1 MHTISRC
8 FVTVRC
14 NRAPGTDGSI
24 QHHRAISTIQS
35 VRAIRLMQHPECALS
50 LHPAPAYPHYAL
62 SSLPCTRAGA
72 PAYISSQRLASGL
85 LSPSQTSTQTEGRR
99 WPCDDHYSHILGAVA
114 GASFFAGEAGAQGGA
129 PAPFPA
135 PLLQERQ
142 GKRSW
147 PTASPQLFH
156 GSFHAPRSRG
166 GLPAPKCRGFFGFC
180 SVGIWEENGAS
191 YKLKAFVVMAVQVVE
206 VRHDG

>member
-1 MHTISRC
+1 MHTNSRC
-8 FVTVRC
+8 FVTVKC
-14 NRAPGTDGSI
+14 NRTAGIGGAI
-24 QHHRAISTIQS
+24 QPPRAIDISPLA
-35 VRAIRLMQHPECALS
+35 VGAFRLTHQPECILS
-50 LHPAPAYPHYAL
+50 QASIAPYAL

-85 LSPSQTSTQTEGRR
+85 HSFSHTSTQTASRN
-99 WPCDDHYSHILGAVA
+99 WPCDGYNTHIRGTVA
-114 GASFFAGEAGAQGGA
+114 GASFYAGAAGAPGGA

-147 PTASPQLFH
+147 PTVSPQLFH
-156 GSFHAPRSRG
+156 GSFHAHRSRG

-180 SVGIWEENGAS
+180 SVGIWEENGAN
-191 YKLKAFVVMAVQVVE
+191 YKLKAFVVMTVQVLE
-206 VRHDG
+206 VRHGR

>member
-1 MHTISRC
+1 MHTNSRC

-14 NRAPGTDGSI
+14 NRAPGIDGSI

-35 VRAIRLMQHPECALS
+35 VCAIRLMQHPECALS
-50 LHPAPAYPHYAL
+50 LCPAPAYSRYAL
-62 SSLPCTRAGA
+62 SSLTCTRAGA

-85 LSPSQTSTQTEGRR
+85 LSPSHSSTQTVGRS
-99 WPCDDHYSHILGAVA
+99 WPCDGHNSHVLRAVA
-114 GASFFAGEAGAQGGA
+114 GASFFAGEAGALGGA

-147 PTASPQLFH
+147 STVSTQLFH
-156 GSFHAPRSRG
+156 GSFHAHRSRG

-180 SVGIWEENGAS
+180 SVGIWEENGAN
-191 YKLKAFVVMAVQVVE
+191 KGLKALVAALAQAVE
-206 VRHDG
+206 VRHG

>member
-1 MHTISRC
+1 MPTNSRC
-8 FVTVRC
+8 FVTVKC
-14 NRAPGTDGSI
+14 NRTTAIGGTI
-24 QHHRAISTIQS
+24 QPTRAIDISPLSAASRLRHQS
-35 VRAIRLMQHPECALS
+35 ECVLS
-50 LHPAPAYPHYAL
+50 LPSSISPYAL

-72 PAYISSQRLASGL
+72 PACISSQRLASGL
-85 LSPSQTSTQTEGRR
+85 ISPSHSSTPTVGRS
-99 WPCDDHYSHILGAVA
+99 WPCEGNNCHILGAVA
-114 GASFFAGEAGAQGGA
+114 GASFFAGAAGALGGA

-147 PTASPQLFH
+147 PTARQIVFH

-180 SVGIWEENGAS
+180 SVGFWEENGAS
-191 YKLKAFVVMAVQVVE
+191 NSLKVFVAALAQVLE

>member
-1 MHTISRC
+1 MPTNLRC
-8 FVTVRC
+8 FVTVKC
-14 NRAPGTDGSI
+14 NRTTAIGGTI
-24 QHHRAISTIQS
+24 QHPRAIDISPLSVAFRLTHQS
-35 VRAIRLMQHPECALS
+35 ECVLS
-50 LHPAPAYPHYAL
+50 PPSSLSPYAF

-72 PAYISSQRLASGL
+72 PAYISSQRLACSL
-85 LSPSQTSTQTEGRR
+85 LPPSHSSTQTAGRS
-99 WPCDDHYSHILGAVA
+99 WPCDGHNTHIRGTVA
-114 GASFFAGEAGAQGGA
+114 GASFFAGAAGAPGGA

-147 PTASPQLFH
+147 PTARQIVFH

-191 YKLKAFVVMAVQVVE
+191 SSLKVFVAALAQVVE

>member
-1 MHTISRC
+1 MPTNSRC
-8 FVTVRC
+8 FVTVKC
-14 NRAPGTDGSI
+14 NRTA
-24 QHHRAISTIQS
+24 AIGDTIQPTRIDISPLS
-35 VRAIRLMQHPECALS
+35 VAFRLRHQPECVLS
-50 LHPAPAYPHYAL
+50 LPSSISPYAL

-72 PAYISSQRLASGL
+72 PAYISSQRLVSGL
-85 LSPSQTSTQTEGRR
+85 LSPSHSSTQTVGRS
-99 WPCDDHYSHILGAVA
+99 WPCEGNNCHILGAVA
-114 GASFFAGEAGAQGGA
+114 GASFFAGEAGALGGA

-147 PTASPQLFH
+147 PTVSPQSFH

-191 YKLKAFVVMAVQVVE
+191 YKLKAFVVMAVQVLE
-206 VRHDG
+206 VRHG

>member
-1 MHTISRC
+1 MSAVQFCPSAPYRFQGLTQYKRESFFC
-8 FVTVRC
+8 FLAVFLP
-14 NRAPGTDGSI
+14 N
-24 QHHRAISTIQS
+24 
-35 VRAIRLMQHPECALS
+35 LS
-50 LHPAPAYPHYAL
+50 LLCGCGFHVSVICSPYAY
-62 SSLPCTRAGA
+62 SFLPCIRAGA
-72 PAYISSQRLASGL
+72 PVYTIVQRLPYRHQSSLHSSSQVISREEASGSSCAL
-85 LSPSQTSTQTEGRR
+85 QRGQ
-99 WPCDDHYSHILGAVA
+99 VA
-114 GASFFAGEAGAQGGA
+114 GASYVAGAAGAQGGA
-129 PAPFPA
+129 PAPLPA

-147 PTASPQLFH
+147 PTARPVVFH

-191 YKLKAFVVMAVQVVE
+191 NSLKVFVAALAQVVE

>member
-1 MHTISRC
+1 MPTNSRC
-8 FVTVRC
+8 FVTVKC
-14 NRAPGTDGSI
+14 NRTTAIGGTI
-24 QHHRAISTIQS
+24 QPARAIDISPLSAASRLRHQS
-35 VRAIRLMQHPECALS
+35 ECVLS
-50 LHPAPAYPHYAL
+50 LPSSISPYAL

-72 PAYISSQRLASGL
+72 PACISSQRLASGL
-85 LSPSQTSTQTEGRR
+85 LSPSHSCTQTVGRS
-99 WPCDDHYSHILGAVA
+99 WSCDGNNCHIRGAVA
-114 GASFFAGEAGAQGGA
+114 GASFFAGAAGALGGA

-147 PTASPQLFH
+147 PTVSPQLFH
-156 GSFHAPRSRG
+156 GSFRAHRSRG

-191 YKLKAFVVMAVQVVE
+191 NSLKVFVAALAQVVE

>member
-1 MHTISRC
+1 MHTNSLC

-14 NRAPGTDGSI
+14 NRAQGTDGSI
-24 QHHRAISTIQS
+24 QHHRAISTFQS
-35 VRAIRLMQHPECALS
+35 ISAIRLMQHPECALS
-50 LHPAPAYPHYAL
+50 LYPAPAYPHYAL

-85 LSPSQTSTQTEGRR
+85 LTPSHTSTQTVGRG
-99 WPCDDHYSHILGAVA
+99 WPCDGHNSHILGAVA
-114 GASFFAGEAGAQGGA
+114 GASFFAGEAGALGGA

-142 GKRSW
+142 GKRSC

-180 SVGIWEENGAS
+180 SVGFWEENGAS
-191 YKLKAFVVMAVQVVE
+191 YKLKAFVVMAVQVLE
-206 VRHDG
+206 VRHG